1 MSGSFDDRRP
11 SSLRTTNV
19 VPTKIAWCAPSFI
32 TSLSSLS
39 LLKSSIYLIR
49 HNDRPTNPCPV
60 CNIVGSSSS
69 HISSLSSDIP
79 CITPCA
85 SKPGFLLV
93 CIVKPLKFLPTN
105 DSRSVAY
112 TQIRYHIICF
122 TASFVTVCSKLFPP
136 VV

>member
-1 MSGSFDDRRP
+1 MNLPHS
-11 SSLRTTNV
+11 TTNV
-19 VPTKIAWCAPSFI
+19 HVSYCHAIYLAFIGRWDTLI

-39 LLKSSIYLIR
+39 LLNFRISHTPY
-49 HNDRPTNPCPV
+49 DTNHCPV
-60 CNIVGSSSS
+60 CNIVRSSSS
-69 HISSLSSDIP
+69 HLSSLSSDIP

-85 SKPGFLLV
+85 SKIGFLLV

-112 TQIRYHIICF
+112 TQIRYHILCF
-122 TASFVTVCSKLFPP
+122 TASYVTVCSKLFPP

>member
-1 MSGSFDDRRP
+1 MDLPHS
-11 SSLRTTNV
+11 TTNV
-19 VPTKIAWCAPSFI
+19 HVSYCHVINLAFIGRWDTLI

-39 LLKSSIYLIR
+39 LLNIR
-49 HNDRPTNPCPV
+49 ISHTSYDTKHCPV

-69 HISSLSSDIP
+69 HLSSLSSGI
-79 CITPCA
+79 PCA

-105 DSRSVAY
+105 HSRSVAY
-112 TQIRYHIICF
+112 TQIRYYILCF

>member
-1 MSGSFDDRRP
+1 MNLPHS
-11 SSLRTTNV
+11 TTNV
-19 VPTKIAWCAPSFI
+19 HVSYCHVIYLDFIGRWDTLI

-39 LLKSSIYLIR
+39 LLNFRISRTSYATR
-49 HNDRPTNPCPV
+49 HCPV
-60 CNIVGSSSS
+60 CNIVGLSSSYL
-69 HISSLSSDIP
+69 SSLSSGIP

-93 CIVKPLKFLPTN
+93 YIVKPLKFLPTN
-105 DSRSVAY
+105 DSGSVAN
-112 TQIRYHIICF
+112 TQIRYHILCF